1 MHNAIEAAIAGAA
14 EQRRLLTGRE
24 LAAWEVTAMR
34 KQLTQ
39 QMENSGRRLERL
51 RASSARITGR
61 AA

>member
-1 MHNAIEAAIAGAA
+1 MYNAIEAAIAGAA

-39 QMENSGRRLERL
+39 QMENSGRRLKRMS
-51 RASSARITGR
+51 AASARLTER